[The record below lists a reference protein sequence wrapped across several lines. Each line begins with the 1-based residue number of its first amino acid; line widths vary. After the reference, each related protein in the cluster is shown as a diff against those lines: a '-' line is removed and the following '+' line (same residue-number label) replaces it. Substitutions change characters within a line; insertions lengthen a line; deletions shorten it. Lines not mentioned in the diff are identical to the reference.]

1 MEEIRGGQ
9 DNLGNHWESAA
20 LSVNACGFRR
30 GEIILRVLRLLG
42 ALQKKELGSGPDHP
56 TGPETVE
63 KVIINQCLLNR
74 GKIILEMCLTG

>member
-1 MEEIRGGQ
+1 MFPPGSPDNNAKMAQKKSQGRNRHLVNRIQQIHGGPWCPWCRIH
-9 DNLGNHWESAA
+9 G
-20 LSVNACGFRR
+20 
-30 GEIILRVLRLLG
+30 LG

-74 GKIILEMCLTG
+74 GKLF